1 MEGARV
7 SQIPWP
13 VLRRDLLTA
22 LLASGLAAFVVVVLL
37 LLARRM
43 AGALNQPLGGF
54 SLLAVSGSAILL
66 GLAWRL
72 GWQARGRQE
81 SSLALV
87 APVLPGIVLFMLL
100 CALSLPGTASWALML
115 TWLAFLT
122 GEAAWWWTAYS
133 DLKQPVARSFVS
145 PRSIVEPA
153 EDEVETGDGS
163 LPQDVFQQITRFR
176 GGEQERVAI
185 MLRISF
191 APGQRTA
198 VAHVA
203 FCPPLAGVPE
213 LVAEVTDGPSATVAI
228 TNPQSYGA
236 RLEVRLE
243 EVADEECVVAVEI
256 EGHSWLDVLSTDS

>member
-1 MEGARV
+1 MESARV
-7 SQIPWP
+7 APVPWAA
-13 VLRRDLLTA
+13 LRRDLLTA
-22 LLASGLAAFVVVVLL
+22 LLMSGLTAFWVVVLL

-43 AGALNQPLGGF
+43 AGALVQPLEGF
-54 SLLAVSGSAILL
+54 SLLAVAGLAILL
-66 GLAWRL
+66 GLGWRL

-81 SSLALV
+81 STLALV
-87 APVLPGIVLFMLL
+87 APVLPGVALLMLL

-133 DLKQPVARSFVS
+133 ALKHPVAQSSVP
-145 PRSIVEPA
+145 PRTVAEPA
-153 EDEVETGDGS
+153 ENEVETGDGS
-163 LPQDVFQQITRFR
+163 LPKDVFQQIIRIR
-176 GGEQERVAI
+176 EREQERVAV

-203 FCPPLAGVPE
+203 FCPPLGGVPE
-213 LVAEVTDGPSATVAI
+213 LLAEVTEGPSATVAI

-243 EVADEECVVAVEI
+243 EVAGEACVVGVEV
-256 EGHSWLDVLSTDS
+256 EGQSRLDV